1 MLKNT
6 FNTNIDSG
14 LCGLFKIALVHRNF
28 VNDII
33 VLEIYVLITIGYIK
47 RIHLIFA
54 EYFTPAIANF
64 AANLIKASAG
74 TYTVYTTAYL
84 CSVKCKLHTRSAILH
99 PGLSAVS

>member
-33 VLEIYVLITIGYIK
+33 VLEIYVLICNYRIYKRNSSDFRRIFHPSYCQICCQSHIGISWYRYCIYIY
-47 RIHLIFA
+47 IQQL
-54 EYFTPAIANF
+54 P
-64 AANLIKASAG
+64 
-74 TYTVYTTAYL
+74 TY
-84 CSVKCKLHTRSAILH
+84 
-99 PGLSAVS
+99 AV

>member
-47 RIHLIFA
+47 EIHLIFA

-64 AANLIKASAG
+64 AANLI
-74 TYTVYTTAYL
+74 
-84 CSVKCKLHTRSAILH
+84 
-99 PGLSAVS
+99 